1 MFNGK
6 SIIITGASS
15 GLGKTLSLEFAR
27 KGAKLALFDK
37 DLEKLE
43 ETRRHC
49 IESGGETLIAGGDV
63 TRPVDC
69 EKFVKEVEE
78 KYGSVDY
85 VVACAGISMW
95 AKFEDIEDVNIFRK
109 MMDINYLG
117 VVHYAFYA
125 LPLLKASKGMMVVLS
140 SIQGKIGVPY
150 HTGYV
155 ASKFALQGFFESL
168 RMELDGSGVDILMV
182 LPHWIRGTN
191 LRSNAYGKDGNT
203 LGDSRGTHTGESI
216 TVEDCCKE
224 IINAMRKRKKELV
237 IPSKLKLLPWL
248 NLISP
253 SLVESIIKKK
263 TGEQGK

>member
-1 MFNGK
+1 MFTGK

-15 GLGKTLSLEFAR
+15 GLGKSLSLEFAR

-37 DLEKLE
+37 DLEKLK
-43 ETRRHC
+43 ETGKQCR
-49 IESGGETLIAGGDV
+49 ELGSETLTDGGDV
-63 TRPVDC
+63 TRPEDC
-69 EKFVKEVEE
+69 EKFVK
-78 KYGSVDY
+78 KAGAKFGSLDY

-95 AKFEDIEDVNIFRK
+95 AKFEDIKDVNIYRK

-117 VVHYAFYA
+117 VVHCLYYA
-125 LPLLKASKGMMVVLS
+125 LPMLKVNKGMMVVIS

-155 ASKFALQGFFESL
+155 ASKFALQGFFQSL

-191 LRSNAYGKDGNT
+191 LRSNAFGKDGST
-203 LGDSRGTHTGESI
+203 LGDSRQKHTGESI
-216 TVEDCCKE
+216 TVEECCRK
-224 IINAMRKRKKELV
+224 IIKAMQKRKKELV
-237 IPSKLKLLPWL
+237 IPPKLKLLPWL
-248 NLISP
+248 NMISP
-253 SLVESIIKKK
+253 GLLEWIINKK